1 VSTTPAAGG
10 GPGGRPDWLA
20 RKYSR
25 QPAQPGLAAWA
36 DDALDQIYGIWHRP
50 VTIGPYRD
58 ADAARAAKNALYDA
72 TYKRWNRA
80 HPDEPLSLS
89 ANVTDPADGRCY
101 ARGQE
106 RCTQNGCRPTPGG
119 YYIHARLYDKA
130 AGRAH
135 QGAKDRESWDYDPL
149 APGPRRP
156 RATTATAADPGTGR
170 RFGAGRA
177 APAASDPA
185 PVSRFGARLPSRPGK
200 PGQARDVKPRGGE
213 PAQEGILARL
223 RRTLG

>member
-1 VSTTPAAGG
+1 MSATPAAGG
-10 GPGGRPDWLA
+10 GLGGRPDWLA

-25 QPAQPGLAAWA
+25 QPASPRLAAWA

-50 VTIGPYRD
+50 VTIGPYRS

-106 RCTQNGCRPTPGG
+106 RCSQNGCRPTPGG

-149 APGPRRP
+149 APRPRRH
-156 RATTATAADPGTGR
+156 RATAEAA
-170 RFGAGRA
+170 A
-177 APAASDPA
+177 APDPA
-185 PVSRFGARLPSRPGK
+185 PVTRFGVRPPSRPGT
-200 PGQARDVKPRGGE
+200 PGQAGDAQPGGGQ

>member
-1 VSTTPAAGG
+1 VSATPTAAG
-10 GPGGRPDWLA
+10 GPGGPPDWLA

-25 QPAQPGLAAWA
+25 QPASPRLAAWA

-50 VTIGPYRD
+50 LTIGPYRS

-89 ANVTDPADGRCY
+89 ANVTDPADGHCY

-106 RCTQNGCRPTPGG
+106 RCSQNGCRPTPGG

-135 QGAKDRESWDYDPL
+135 QGAKPREAWDYDPL
-149 APGPRRP
+149 APQPRRH
-156 RATTATAADPGTGR
+156 RATTETAADPGAGR

-177 APAASDPA
+177 APAAPA
-185 PVSRFGARLPSRPGK
+185 PAPASRFGVSRPSRPGT
-200 PGQARDVKPRGGE
+200 PSQARDANPGSGQ